1 MMADKSK
8 GVGGVNDPLVKKHR
22 LINSYVD
29 SYKLK
34 LYLKEGQDPLE
45 AFLSK
50 ENTTTLTIDFN
61 ELQRMALSSQN
72 PGFDPFQA
80 YF

>member
-1 MMADKSK
+1 M
-8 GVGGVNDPLVKKHR
+8 
-22 LINSYVD
+22 INSYVD

-45 AFLSK
+45 AFLQK

-61 ELQRMALSSQN
+61 ELQRMSLAS
-72 PGFDPFQA
+72 
-80 YF
+80 

>member
-8 GVGGVNDPLVKKHR
+8 GTGGPGDALVQKHR

-34 LYLKEGQDPLE
+34 LCLKEGQDPLE
-45 AFLSK
+45 AFKSK

-61 ELQRMALSSQN
+61 ELQRMALAS
-72 PGFDPFQA
+72 
-80 YF
+80 

>member
-1 MMADKSK
+1 M
-8 GVGGVNDPLVKKHR
+8 
-22 LINSYVD
+22 INSYVD

-34 LYLKEGQDPLE
+34 LCLKEGQDPLE

-61 ELQRMALSSQN
+61 ELQRMSLAS
-72 PGFDPFQA
+72 
-80 YF
+80 

>member
-8 GVGGVNDPLVKKHR
+8 GVGGVNDPLVQKHR

-34 LYLKEGQDPLE
+34 LCLKEGQDPLE
-45 AFLSK
+45 AFLQK

-61 ELQRMALSSQN
+61 ELQRMALAS
-72 PGFDPFQA
+72 
-80 YF
+80 